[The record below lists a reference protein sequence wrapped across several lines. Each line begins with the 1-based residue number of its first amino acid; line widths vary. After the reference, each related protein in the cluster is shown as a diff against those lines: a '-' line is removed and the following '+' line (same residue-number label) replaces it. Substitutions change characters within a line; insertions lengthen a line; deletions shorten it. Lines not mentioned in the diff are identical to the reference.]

1 MNILLAGYYGCGNI
15 GDDAMWLALTQQ
27 FDPATVKWTVISGV
41 PGKTHRLYGVNA
53 VPRMD
58 MGELKIA
65 IRQADALVF
74 AGGSIFQD
82 ATSQRSVLYY
92 SQLVSAA
99 KKASKKVIL
108 LSQGVGPLTQFFSKR
123 WARSAFDAAD
133 LITVR
138 DADSLRA
145 LKDLGV
151 SKQAFTSADLAW
163 LMPMPKGDG
172 AITGFSVGTM
182 KSVGVAPRV
191 PVRGD
196 MRVWTK
202 FYAELI
208 QQLFR
213 MQVMPVLIEMDE
225 GADNALINA
234 IDKLLETKSPHVSK
248 LESPVV
254 LQERLRR
261 MDAVLAVRLHAGIL
275 AAGCE
280 VPVAFLSYDPK
291 VTAAAKNLQAPMLP
305 LFENLKPERAAA
317 LVADLLKDRDQTL
330 QNQQERVRQLRAE
343 AMKSVELMAKHLRIP
358 MLKES
363 SITQDPPAKH

>member
-27 FDPATVKWTVISGV
+27 FEPSAVKWTVASGV
-41 PGKTHRLYGVNA
+41 PGKTHRLFGVDA
-53 VPRMD
+53 IPRKD
-58 MGELKIA
+58 MGEIKTA
-65 IRQADALVF
+65 IQQSDTLVF

-92 SQLVSAA
+92 SQLVSMA
-99 KKASKKVIL
+99 KKAGKKVIL

-123 WARSAFDAAD
+123 WARSAFEAAD

-145 LKDLGV
+145 LKELGV
-151 SKQAFTSADLAW
+151 TKQAFASADLAW
-163 LMPMPKGDG
+163 LLPMPKADDTG
-172 AITGFSVGTM
+172 IGFSVGTM

-191 PVRGD
+191 PVKGD
-196 MRVWTK
+196 MKVWTK
-202 FYAELI
+202 FYAELM

-225 GADNALINA
+225 GADDALINA
-234 IDKLLETKSPHVSK
+234 IDKLLDTKSPHISK
-248 LESPVV
+248 LDSPLV
-254 LQERLRR
+254 LQQRLRR

-291 VTAAAKNLQAPMLP
+291 VTSAAKNLQAPMLP
-305 LFENLKPERAAA
+305 LSENLKPDRAAA
-317 LVADLLKDRDQTL
+317 LVADLLKNRDQTL
-330 QNQQERVRQLRAE
+330 RNQQERVRLQRAE
-343 AMKSVELMAKHLRIP
+343 AMKSVELMAKQLRLP
-358 MLKES
+358 LLNQS
-363 SITQDPPAKH
+363 SVA

>member
-27 FDPATVKWTVISGV
+27 FEPSAVKWTVASGV
-41 PGKTHRLYGVNA
+41 PGKTHRLFGVDA
-53 VPRMD
+53 IPRKD
-58 MGELKIA
+58 MGEIKTA
-65 IRQADALVF
+65 IQQSDALVF

-92 SQLVSAA
+92 SQLVSMA
-99 KKASKKVIL
+99 KKAGKKVIL

-123 WARSAFDAAD
+123 WARSAFEAAD

-145 LKDLGV
+145 LKELGV
-151 SKQAFTSADLAW
+151 TKQAFASSDLAW
-163 LMPMPKGDG
+163 LLPMPKAEDTGM
-172 AITGFSVGTM
+172 GFSVGTM

-191 PVRGD
+191 PVKGD
-196 MRVWTK
+196 MKVWTK
-202 FYAELI
+202 FYAELM

-225 GADNALINA
+225 GADDALINA
-234 IDKLLETKSPHVSK
+234 VDKLLDTKSPHISK
-248 LESPVV
+248 LDSPLV
-254 LQERLRR
+254 LQQRLRR

-291 VTAAAKNLQAPMLP
+291 VTSAAKNLQAPMLP
-305 LFENLKPERAAA
+305 LSENLKPDRAAA
-317 LVADLLKDRDQTL
+317 LVADLLKNRDQTL
-330 QNQQERVRQLRAE
+330 RNQQERVRLQRAE
-343 AMKSVELMAKHLRIP
+343 AIKSVELMAKQLRLP
-358 MLKES
+358 LLNQS
-363 SITQDPPAKH
+363 SVA